1 MSHFLQNDGPVDVRL
16 ARLGVMRA
24 KHPPGN
30 PPGRKGRNPDKNVSW
45 ERLRAVFSALIE
57 LPASERR
64 ASLAKLTDESL
75 RREVASLL
83 EAHEQAGGFLNP
95 EDIRRM
101 DVIELRKK
109 MSVRRPR

>member
-1 MSHFLQNDGPVDVRL
+1 MSET
-16 ARLGVMRA
+16 
-24 KHPPGN
+24 HPPGN

-57 LPASERR
+57 LPLSERR
-64 ASLAKLTDESL
+64 ASLAKLTEESL

-101 DVIELRKK
+101 DVPESRKK
-109 MSVRRPR
+109 TSGRRSR

>member
-1 MSHFLQNDGPVDVRL
+1 
-16 ARLGVMRA
+16 MRENQ
-24 KHPPGN
+24 PPGN

-57 LPASERR
+57 LPATERL
-64 ASLAKLTDESL
+64 ASLARLTDESL

-83 EAHEQAGGFLNP
+83 EAHENAGGFLNP

-101 DVIELRKK
+101 DVLEPRKNK
-109 MSVRRPR
+109 SGRRPG